1 MCGGSLLEVVV
12 GKRSN
17 SLHCRTSSVE
27 GTLENR
33 TMREEIQSPQPQY
46 LRQLRLFLEEI
57 CCEIC
62 RFRHVEQENV
72 SPDHV
77 QVAREVDLGRPGAFA
92 DIVVEPNGLSPYI
105 VEVKYGYPSD
115 RMVQHLTRKYGRDG
129 GGLPRARRLVLVVDT
144 ARYPQWTSIESHL
157 REAIHPDLILEIW
170 DERRL
175 IELIHECFGIQ
186 IAAVSVEALREL
198 RFAIDDAK
206 WRYAFGGEWPDSP
219 LKSSLLWH
227 FGFWRLMQLHR
238 SWGLAPDQILPPG
251 RYRAV
256 VVLLADLSSFS
267 SYVRDTHDEEVVRT
281 ALTTFYS
288 NSRYAI
294 MNAGGM
300 MYQFVGDEVVA
311 LFGIP
316 VRDDTYARR
325 ALDCAH
331 ALAHIGSSVSNKWQ
345 REIDRVQTRGGVHI
359 GMAVGDVEVV
369 SLRPFCRNY
378 IGVIADSINMAAR
391 LTSSADSSEVVVS
404 NTYFQMLPDTDQVR
418 FTENEPVDARN
429 VGLIKSWKL
438 RVGSS

>member
-1 MCGGSLLEVVV
+1 MSPEQ
-12 GKRSN
+12 
-17 SLHCRTSSVE
+17 SV
-27 GTLENR
+27 
-33 TMREEIQSPQPQY
+33 SPLQTQY

-62 RFRHVEQENV
+62 RFRHVEQDNV
-72 SPDHV
+72 SPGHV
-77 QVAREVDLGRPGAFA
+77 QVGREVDLGRPGAFA

-105 VEVKYGYPSD
+105 VEVKYGYPRD
-115 RMVQHLTRKYGRDG
+115 RMIQHLTRKYGGDG
-129 GGLPRARRLVLVVDT
+129 GALSQARRLVLVID
-144 ARYPQWTSIESHL
+144 ASRYPDWNDVEAHL
-157 REAIHPDLILEIW
+157 RRSIHPELALEVW

-175 IELIHECFGIQ
+175 IELIHECFGIK
-186 IAAVSVEALREL
+186 IAEVSVDALREL

-238 SWGLAPDQILPPG
+238 TRGLTPDEILPPG

-300 MYQFVGDEVVA
+300 MYQFVGDEVIA

-316 VRDDTYARR
+316 VTDDTYARR
-325 ALDCAH
+325 ALDCAR
-331 ALAHIGSSVSNKWQ
+331 ALAHIGNSVSNKWQ
-345 REIDRVQTRGGVHI
+345 REIDRVQIKGGVHI

-391 LTSSADSSEVVVS
+391 LTSSATSSEVIVS
-404 NTYFQMLPDTDQVR
+404 NTYYQMLPDGEQVR
-418 FTENEPVDARN
+418 FQENDPVDGRN
-429 VGLIKSWKL
+429 IGLIKSWKV
-438 RVGSS
+438 RVG